1 MYPHA
6 ANSAPTP
13 HLSPSIFGKP
23 AASREERNRDCDQ
36 PSFSRAIAS
45 SDELR
50 FERTSAAE
58 KRWGDSVQ
66 WGPFRLVSRPL
77 LGVTLRAYPAPCGRL
92 ALLLWL
98 RHPPGYGF
106 RLRRTLR
113 KCRASALGA
122 GATRW
127 LCHV

>member
-6 ANSAPTP
+6 ANPAATP
-13 HLSPSIFGKP
+13 HLSPSVFNSP
-23 AASREERNRDCDQ
+23 APSREECIGGCDQ
-36 PSFSRAIAS
+36 PSLSGAITS
-45 SDELR
+45 SDELASWR
-50 FERTSAAE
+50 ASAAE
-58 KRWGDSVQ
+58 KRWDDSVQ
-66 WGPFRLVSRPL
+66 REPFRLASRPL

-98 RHPPGYGF
+98 RHPTGYGF

-113 KCRASALGA
+113 KCRASTLGA
-122 GATRW
+122 VATRW

>member
-6 ANSAPTP
+6 ANPAAM
-13 HLSPSIFGKP
+13 HDLSPSVFSAP
-23 AASREERNRDCDQ
+23 AASREERNGGCDQ
-36 PSFSRAIAS
+36 PSFSGAITS
-45 SDELR
+45 RDELGYG
-50 FERTSAAE
+50 RTFVAE
-58 KRWGDSVQ
+58 KRWGDLVRRD
-66 WGPFRLVSRPL
+66 PFHLVFRPP

>member
-6 ANSAPTP
+6 ANPAAMP
-13 HLSPSIFGKP
+13 HLSPSIFSAP
-23 AASREERNRDCDQ
+23 APSRKERNRGCDQ
-36 PSFSRAIAS
+36 PSFSGAVAS

-50 FERTSAAE
+50 FRRTFAAE
-58 KRWGDSVQ
+58 KRWGYAVQ
-66 WGPFRLVSRPL
+66 WEPFRLVSRPL

-98 RHPPGYGF
+98 RHPTGYGL

>member
-1 MYPHA
+1 MSLRA
-6 ANSAPTP
+6 ANPAATP
-13 HLSPSIFGKP
+13 HLSPSIFSAP
-23 AASREERNRDCDQ
+23 APSLEERDGGGER
-36 PSFSRAIAS
+36 PSFSRAVAS
-45 SDELR
+45 SVELR
-50 FERTSAAE
+50 FGRTSAAE

-66 WGPFRLVSRPL
+66 WEPFRLVSRPL

-98 RHPPGYGF
+98 RHPTGYGF
-106 RLRRTLR
+106 HLRRTLR